1 MHRRVPSIPVRLA
14 MLVGLAAIVA
24 GLALLVSVVGA
35 VSQDDRDPRL
45 DASAIAAPRNEAVTR
60 DAATSDAATSDAAAE
75 RTPRSARRERVAIP
89 VRIEI
94 PSVAVRAPIIRL
106 GLNPDRTL
114 EVPTD
119 YGDTGWWSGGA
130 RPGENGP
137 AVIVGHVDSHT
148 GPAVFYRLSEL
159 RKGDKVV
166 VVRRDGSRARFTVQG
181 SERFPK
187 DEFPTARVYGR
198 TDRPTLRLITCGGA
212 FDSSTG
218 HYVDNT
224 IVYAR

>member
-1 MHRRVPSIPVRLA
+1 MHRRVPSVPARLA
-14 MLVGLAAIVA
+14 MLLGLAAIVV
-24 GLALLVSVVGA
+24 GLALLVGVVGA
-35 VSQDDRDPRL
+35 VSHDDRGPRL
-45 DASAIAAPRNEAVTR
+45 DAAAIGAPSSEPVAA
-60 DAATSDAATSDAAAE
+60 DAAKRTS
-75 RTPRSARRERVAIP
+75 RPARRERVAIP

-94 PSVAVRAPIIRL
+94 PSIAVRAPIIRL

-119 YGDTGWWSGGA
+119 FGDTGWWSGGA

-137 AVIVGHVDSHT
+137 AVIVGHVDSKT

-159 RKGDKVV
+159 RPGAKVV
-166 VVRRDGSRARFTVQG
+166 VVRSDGSRARFTVQG
-181 SERFPK
+181 SERYPK

-198 TDRPTLRLITCGGA
+198 TDGPTLRLITCGGA
-212 FDSSTG
+212 FDSSIG
-218 HYVDNT
+218 HYEDNT